1 MTLRK
6 FLATAAFSAVAVT
19 GSGFPIRA
27 AEPAPTPVAPAAI
40 YTFGT
45 LRAAKLEE
53 AKAKS
58 EHYLKSVGK
67 FDAAAFEKV
76 WAKESRSVFDR
87 TVESLALANPEV
99 ESLLKTAKNFDAAAP
114 AELPKF
120 LTDEKADAFF
130 KANIATA
137 YAKSLSAK
145 RVYEEAL
152 DALKAVL
159 PEQVVDPATYYFYKA
174 VSEHALIQKEQAVGS
189 IVRLL
194 DDVADAPDRYK
205 MVATLMFFDMQN
217 WSADAKDLANI
228 GRLMDNSGRRLDLAR
243 GGQKTQDIQKK
254 IVFRLDEKI
263 KELENQAKGKGSGN
277 GGSCPDGKGDQQG
290 NNAQQGNNPAGDG
303 YVGGVAG
310 EGKIDDKK
318 LKKLAEEWG
327 KLPAAERAKAITEI
341 TRDLPPKFKP
351 MIEEY
356 FKSLNK
362 LHNVAP

>member
-1 MTLRK
+1 MVIRKWFAAATL
-6 FLATAAFSAVAVT
+6 SAVAVT
-19 GSGFPIRA
+19 GTGFPIRA
-27 AEPAPTPVAPAAI
+27 AEPAAPAPTI

-45 LRAAKLEE
+45 LRTAKADE

-58 EHYLKSVGK
+58 EAYLKGANK
-67 FDAAAFEKV
+67 LDAAAFAKI
-76 WAKESRSVFDR
+76 WANEGRSVLDR
-87 TVESLALANPEV
+87 TVESLALANPDV
-99 ESLLKTAKNFDAAAP
+99 TAVLKAAKNPDADPP

-120 LTDEKADAFF
+120 LADEKADPFF
-130 KANIATA
+130 KANVATA
-137 YAKSLSAK
+137 YAKALSSK
-145 RVYEEAL
+145 RVYEESL

-174 VSEHALIQKEQAVGS
+174 VSEHALIQKDQAVGS

-194 DDVADAPDRYK
+194 DDVSDTPDRYK

-254 IVFRLDEKI
+254 IIFRLDEKI
-263 KELENQAKGKGSGN
+263 KELENQAKGNGSSN
-277 GGSCPDGKGDQQG
+277 GGSCPDGSCDKPGPG
-290 NNAQQGNNPAGDG
+290 NLNPNNPASDSRIMGGGGD
-303 YVGGVAG
+303 
-310 EGKIDDKK
+310 GKIDDKK

-362 LHNVAP
+362 LNNVKP

>member
-1 MTLRK
+1 VTLRK
-6 FLATAAFSAVAVT
+6 FFATAAFAAVAVT
-19 GSGFPIRA
+19 GTGFPIRA
-27 AEPAPTPVAPAAI
+27 AEPAPTPVAPAI

-45 LRAAKLEE
+45 LRAAKPDE

-58 EHYLKSVGK
+58 ETYLKSVGK
-67 FDAAAFEKV
+67 FEAAAFAKV
-76 WAKESRSVFDR
+76 WANEARSVFDR
-87 TVESLALANPEV
+87 TVDSLTLASPEV
-99 ESLLKTAKNFDAAAP
+99 ATFLKTAKNPDADPP

-137 YAKSLSAK
+137 YAKSLSSK
-145 RVYEEAL
+145 RVYEESL
-152 DALKAVL
+152 EALKAVL

-174 VSEHALIQKEQAVGS
+174 VSEHSLIQKEQAVSS

-263 KELENQAKGKGSGN
+263 KELENQAKGKGQGN
-277 GGSCPDGKGDQQG
+277 GGSCPDGQGDQQG
-290 NNAQQGNNPAGDG
+290 QGAKPGNPASDS
-303 YVGGVAG
+303 YTGGMAG
-310 EGKIDDKK
+310 EGKVDDKK